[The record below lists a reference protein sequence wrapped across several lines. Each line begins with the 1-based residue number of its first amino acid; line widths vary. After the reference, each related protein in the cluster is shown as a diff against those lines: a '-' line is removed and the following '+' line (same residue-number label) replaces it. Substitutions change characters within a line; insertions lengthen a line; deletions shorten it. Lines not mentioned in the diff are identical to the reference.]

1 MRPPVES
8 GPLRGEA
15 LRVGL
20 PLGYKGYI
28 KDVSGPEGSGTLGE
42 TTLVKRKTSTM
53 MNTHYHTSSV
63 VQIAVESP
71 LKDHEWRGSER

>member
-1 MRPPVES
+1 MES
-8 GPLRGEA
+8 RPLRGEA

-53 MNTHYHTSSV
+53 MKTHHHTSSV
-63 VQIAVESP
+63 VQVAVESP
-71 LKDHEWRGSER
+71 VKDHEWRGSER